1 MSTSAEDF
9 FGGNAKSA
17 SFDGK
22 PGINWHGIIDR
33 IGEQVQATA
42 FTGKPGVIGA
52 PLTYPSGD
60 PVMQLPITIVTDVR
74 DPAVPNDDGRRTI
87 YFEGEKR
94 KAMKRA
100 LQAAGVR
107 GPAVGD
113 WLSLTYTADQQGQG
127 SNPKKLYEADYQ
139 VNPNKAAGAGF
150 FQGGQQQAQQAAQHQ
165 PPAPQFQQPAPV
177 QNAGPFTNGAPQDNP
192 ANNWPPAG
200 SIPAAAQAQPGFSTT
215 AQPNGTN
222 GNGAPAAP
230 SFAGNPGA
238 APVNTAAPAEPVAAG
253 AGGPVAQG
261 RPWG

>member
-60 PVMQLPITIVTDVR
+60 PVMQLPITIVTEVR

-139 VNPNKAAGAGF
+139 VNPNKSAGGF
-150 FQGGQQQAQQAAQHQ
+150 FQGGQQQAQQA
-165 PPAPQFQQPAPV
+165 QQAAAAPV
-177 QNAGPFTNGAPQDNP
+177 VTAPVTSPFQAAPAAESP
-192 ANNWPPAG
+192 ASNWPPAG
-200 SIPAAAQAQPGFSTT
+200 SIPA
-215 AQPNGTN
+215 
-222 GNGAPAAP
+222 PAA
-230 SFAGNPGA
+230 AA
-238 APVNTAAPAEPVAAG
+238 APVQETQPQPVSVG
-253 AGGPVAQG
+253 AGGPVALE

>member
-150 FQGGQQQAQQAAQHQ
+150 FQGGQQQAQQAAAAPSWDQQ
-165 PPAPQFQQPAPV
+165 VSQAGPAPAFAQGPAISPFEPV
-177 QNAGPFTNGAPQDNP
+177 AQNQD
-192 ANNWPPAG
+192 NWPPA
-200 SIPAAAQAQPGFSTT
+200 PAAQAQPGFSTT
-215 AQPNGTN
+215 AQPNGPN
-222 GNGAPAAP
+222 GNGTHGAPN
-230 SFAGNPGA
+230 FAGNPGA

-253 AGGPVAQG
+253 GPVAQG